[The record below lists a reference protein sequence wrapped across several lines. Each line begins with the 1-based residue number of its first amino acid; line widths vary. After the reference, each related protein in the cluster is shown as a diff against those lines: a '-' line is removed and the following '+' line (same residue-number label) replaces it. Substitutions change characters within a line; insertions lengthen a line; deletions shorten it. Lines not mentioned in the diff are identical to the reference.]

1 MFIFMRKMNS
11 SRWKDAGLVLAY
23 MIFYLCFFNY
33 LEHRT
38 GVQVHMLQMRADY
51 KIPSVNTLLFPIFC
65 GSLMWDSPQCILL
78 YSTITGQNFIS
89 LLSAWGIGMTLFL
102 MISYVFRMARI

>member
-11 SRWKDAGLVLAY
+11 SRWKDAGLVFAY

-51 KIPSVNTLLFPIFC
+51 KIPFCEYFILPYLLWFP
-65 GSLMWDSPQCILL
+65 LWDSPPRTLL
-78 YSTITGQNFIS
+78 YLTTTGQSFIN
-89 LLSAWGIGMTLFL
+89 LLSAWE
-102 MISYVFRMARI
+102 SE

>member
-11 SRWKDAGLVLAY
+11 SRWKDAGLVFAY

-51 KIPSVNTLLFPIFC
+51 KIPLL
-65 GSLMWDSPQCILL
+65 
-78 YSTITGQNFIS
+78 
-89 LLSAWGIGMTLFL
+89 
-102 MISYVFRMARI
+102 

>member
-11 SRWKDAGLVLAY
+11 SRWKDAGLVFAY

-51 KIPSVNTLLFPIFC
+51 KIPFCEYFILPYLLWFP
-65 GSLMWDSPQCILL
+65 
-78 YSTITGQNFIS
+78 
-89 LLSAWGIGMTLFL
+89 
-102 MISYVFRMARI
+102 YV